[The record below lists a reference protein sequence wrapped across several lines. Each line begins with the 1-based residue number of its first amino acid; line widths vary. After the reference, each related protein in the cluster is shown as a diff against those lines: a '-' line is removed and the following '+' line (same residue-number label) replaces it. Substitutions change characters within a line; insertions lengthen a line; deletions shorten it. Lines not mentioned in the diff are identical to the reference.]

1 MATSPDPGLVTLAD
15 WLDYQLRL
23 HPQAIALG
31 LDRVRAVW
39 QALGTPCADIPSLV
53 VAGTNGKGSTVA
65 YLEAILRASGRRTG
79 AYSSPHL
86 LRYNERVRVDGAEAG
101 DDALIAAFAR
111 VEAARGDIALT
122 YFEFGTLAALSVF
135 AHERVD
141 ACVLE
146 VGLGGRLD
154 AVNIVDGAAAIVTTI
169 GLDHQALLGTSREQI
184 AREKAG
190 IWRAGRPAIVA
201 EPDPPSS
208 LLQEAADRGA
218 IVVRYGHDYRI
229 AIDDD
234 GWSWSHV
241 DGTRFELPRPGIPG
255 VAQHVNAA
263 GAVAALH
270 AVRDRLPTAD
280 TAIAQ
285 GVSRARLRGRVE
297 RIAERPEVVVDVA
310 HNVQAAGMLARW
322 LDEQARTRTIAV
334 FAALKDKDIEEIGR
348 VLSRSIDGWH
358 VAGLE
363 LETERGA
370 SAGEASRRLGIA
382 AAEHASVAEALASA
396 RIDAGGD
403 GRVIVFGS
411 FFTVA
416 AALRAADAG

>member
-1 MATSPDPGLVTLAD
+1 MATSPDPGLRSLQA

-31 LDRVRAVW
+31 LERVRAVW
-39 QALGTPCADIPSLV
+39 HAMGAPCASIPAIV

-79 AYSSPHL
+79 AFTSPHL
-86 LRYNERVRVDGAEAG
+86 LRYNERVRVDGADAT
-101 DDALIAAFAR
+101 DDALVAAFER
-111 VEAARGDIALT
+111 VEAARGEVPLT

-141 ACVLE
+141 VVVLE

-154 AVNIVDGAAAIVTTI
+154 AVNIVDGIAAIVTTI
-169 GLDHQALLGTSREQI
+169 GLDHQALLGDDRDAI

-201 EPDPPSS
+201 ELDPPPS

-218 IVVRYGHDYRI
+218 IVVRHGYDYRI
-229 AIDDD
+229 TSDDD
-234 GWSWSHV
+234 GWTWSHV
-241 DGTRFELPRPGIPG
+241 DGTRFDLPRPGIPG
-255 VAQHVNAA
+255 IAQHVNAA

-270 AVRDRLPTAD
+270 ALRDRLPIA
-280 TAIAQ
+280 AIAVAH
-285 GVSRARLRGRVE
+285 GVSGARLRGRVE

-322 LDEQARTRTIAV
+322 LDEQAAKRTIAV
-334 FAALKDKDIEEIGR
+334 FAALKDKDIGEIGR
-348 VLSRSIDGWH
+348 VLSPAIDAWH

-363 LETERGA
+363 LDTERGA
-370 SAGEASRRLGIA
+370 TAGEAASRLGISSTT
-382 AAEHASVAEALASA
+382 HDSVAAALASA
-396 RIDAGGD
+396 RIDAGSD